1 MMLPLGPAQPGEKE
15 FILML
20 FHRGTGLGRDGRFGA
35 KSYNILKTMG

>member
-20 FHRGTGLGRDGRFGA
+20 FHRGDDVEREGRFEA